1 MFRQREKPLSPYEQ
15 VLALRGKGSKADLQ
29 DIFYCFRLILGRDPN
44 TEEIQGHL
52 NAGIGN
58 DVAEVVRSYV
68 GSEEFQRRR
77 LLAVSEQQMPRR
89 VKLGEIDVFVDEAD
103 PNIAPAIIGGHYEPE
118 VLELFGQH
126 IAAGSTVVDI
136 GANIGLYSLL
146 AAKSVGKNG
155 CVFAV
160 EPNSANAKLLKM
172 SALVNG
178 FENITIIGAAAS
190 DRYEMLRLSLS
201 YSNGTT
207 SGGLTELDEVFHSR
221 LVPSVKLDD
230 VLGSRKV
237 DLVKIDI
244 EGAEYLAL
252 KGMSECIRRHRPRI
266 ISEFTP
272 NAMPGLSG
280 VSGASYL
287 AFLRS
292 FGYALSVIGRQY
304 GDGQG
309 MTDEQILSAQ
319 ANSGSGHIDIFAYQ
333 EIAP

>member
-1 MFRQREKPLSPYEQ
+1 MFRQRKKPGSPYEQ
-15 VLALRGKGSKADLQ
+15 MLALRGKGSQADLQ
-29 DIFYCFRLILGRDPN
+29 DVFYCFRLILGRDPN
-44 TEEIQGHL
+44 LEEIQGHI
-52 NAGIGN
+52 NAGVGR
-58 DVAEVVRSYV
+58 DLAEVVRSYV
-68 GSEEFQRRR
+68 GSEEFLRRR
-77 LLAVSEQQMPRR
+77 LLEVSEQQMPRR
-89 VKLGEIDVFVDEAD
+89 VTLGEIDLFVDESD

-118 VLELFGQH
+118 VLALFGQH

-136 GANIGLYSLL
+136 GANIGLYSLV
-146 AAKSVGKNG
+146 AAKSVGESG

-160 EPNSANAKLLKM
+160 EPNSANAKLIRM

-178 FENITIIGAAAS
+178 FGNITIIGAAAS

-207 SGGLTELDEVFHSR
+207 SGNLTGLDEVFHSR

-244 EGAEYLAL
+244 EGAEYLAI
-252 KGMSECIRRHRPRI
+252 KGMSDCIRRHRPKI
-266 ISEFTP
+266 ISEFSP

-280 VSGASYL
+280 VTGAGYL

-292 FGYALSVIGRQY
+292 FGYSLSVIGRQY
-304 GDGQG
+304 GDRRD

-319 ANSGSGHIDIFAYQ
+319 SSSGSGHVDIFAFP
-333 EIAP
+333 EGAA